1 METIDIL
8 IKGEVRTGVPLF
20 LYGIYLVLT
29 EILLVTLI
37 RPLEERTV
45 LTFLVAD
52 LTIDFEI
59 LLGSRLMNSPPLIQG

>member
-8 IKGEVRTGVPLF
+8 IKREERLCEPLL

-29 EILLVTLI
+29 ETLLVTVI

-45 LTFLVAD
+45 LTFVVAD
-52 LTIDFEI
+52 LTMDFEI